1 MTAQPPAS
9 RSLSTLAAAA
19 ARCEG
24 CELYAHATQ
33 TVFGAGSR
41 GASLL
46 LVGEQPGDMEDRRGE
61 PFVGP
66 AGRLLDQALVA
77 AGIDRSAAYVT
88 NAVKHFRWKAT
99 ASSKRRLHQR
109 PDTAHVTAC
118 RPWLAAELDA
128 VRPRGVVALGA
139 VAASSL
145 FGPKFRVTQSRG
157 AELPWPPPDGPFA
170 SSEVP
175 AEFALA
181 TLHPSS
187 VLRGDPAQRAE
198 LLGGLV
204 ADLRVAAQL
213 LGG

>member
-1 MTAQPPAS
+1 MTASPPAS
-9 RSLSTLAAAA
+9 RSLSVLAAAA
-19 ARCEG
+19 ADCEG
-24 CELYAHATQ
+24 CELYEHATQ

-46 LVGEQPGDMEDRRGE
+46 LVGEQPGDVEDRRGE

-66 AGRLLDQALVA
+66 AGRLLDRALVA

-109 PDTAHVTAC
+109 PDVAHVTAC
-118 RPWLAAELDA
+118 RPWLAAELGA

-145 FGPKFRVTQSRG
+145 FGPTFRVTQSRG
-157 AELPWPPPDGPFA
+157 VELPWPPPEGPFA
-170 SSEVP
+170 ASDVT
-175 AEFALA
+175 AAFALA
-181 TLHPSS
+181 TVHPSS
-187 VLRGDPAQRAE
+187 VLRGEPAQREE

-213 LGG
+213 LDG